1 MKGTGR
7 TTRRMGSE
15 YIYTPMTHVMRGSGK
30 MISNMARGKSPG
42 LMVRF
47 MKGSTVRGKSMGMG
61 F

>member
-1 MKGTGR
+1 
-7 TTRRMGSE
+7 MGSE
-15 YIYTPMTHVMRGSGK
+15 YIYTPMTHDMRGSGK
-30 MISNMARGKSPG
+30 MISSMGRGKSPG